1 MEPDPALSG
10 RFEGLD
16 LLPALQQGVQE
27 AGFVELRPI
36 QAAALPEAL
45 KGRDVLGLAR
55 TGTGKTAAFALPIL
69 QRLEERP
76 ASVAFNFNNDP
87 LSFPLF
93 ILFEINTPEV
103 LNTLPSG
110 FIDFGH

>member
-55 TGTGKTAAFALPIL
+55 RWTLPP
-69 QRLEERP
+69 P
-76 ASVAFNFNNDP
+76 ASSSRRPGSWRGRSKATSLRWVA
-87 LSFPLF
+87 
-93 ILFEINTPEV
+93 T
-103 LNTLPSG
+103 
-110 FIDFGH
+110 